1 VLLLGEGS
9 WRPGREVESPAE
21 GEGRSTKGEGGGGG
35 RSTESDSKSRKS
47 DSKSR
52 KVPIQNL
59 RRAILSFFPVFTWS
73 EIFSQRL
80 IYLHGGSTRE
90 ERGTQRRRRGSRHTA
105 QEERRW
111 RRRRRGRTH
120 RTFSLTSGSLL
131 PLRNNPGD
139 KGGRWISSASHR
151 ARPDDET
158 ALNLRYVSASSST
171 SLVEDNLPSP
181 SILTSA

>member
-59 RRAILSFFPVFTWS
+59 RRAILSFFL
-73 EIFSQRL
+73 FSPGRKYSPNVLYICTEGVPERSGAPSGADVAVATQLRRKDDGVD
-80 IYLHGGSTRE
+80 GGAAVPI
-90 ERGTQRRRRGSRHTA
+90 G
-105 QEERRW
+105 
-111 RRRRRGRTH
+111 
-120 RTFSLTSGSLL
+120 
-131 PLRNNPGD
+131 
-139 KGGRWISSASHR
+139 
-151 ARPDDET
+151 
-158 ALNLRYVSASSST
+158 
-171 SLVEDNLPSP
+171 PSP
-181 SILTSA
+181 

>member
-1 VLLLGEGS
+1 
-9 WRPGREVESPAE
+9 VESPAE

-59 RRAILSFFPVFTWS
+59 RRAILSFFLFSPGRKYSPNVLYICTEGVPGRPAAPTW
-73 EIFSQRL
+73 Q
-80 IYLHGGSTRE
+80 
-90 ERGTQRRRRGSRHTA
+90 SRHSSGG
-105 QEERRW
+105 ESERRW
-111 RRRRRGRTH
+111 RRRRRGCAH

-158 ALNLRYVSASSST
+158 ALSLRYVSASSST
-171 SLVEDNLPSP
+171 SLVEDSLPSP